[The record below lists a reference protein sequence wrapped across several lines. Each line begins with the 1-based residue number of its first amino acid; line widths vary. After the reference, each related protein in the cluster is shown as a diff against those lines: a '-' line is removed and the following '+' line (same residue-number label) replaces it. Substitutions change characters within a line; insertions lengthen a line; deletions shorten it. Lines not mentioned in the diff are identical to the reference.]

1 MIRII
6 EDKDTG
12 KTRRLME
19 ECAKVNGVFVCAN
32 PSRMIFKARDYGLF
46 GFDIISYYDYVN
58 GVHDYRYTKCF
69 IDELENFVYEVS
81 NGNNLS
87 GYTISLE

>member
-32 PSRMIFKARDYGLF
+32 PYRMVEKAKAYGLT
-46 GFDIISYYDYVN
+46 GFDIISYFEYMNDIN
-58 GVHDYRYTKCF
+58 DYRNSKCF
-69 IDELENFVYEVS
+69 IDELEQFIYEAS

>member
-6 EDKDTG
+6 ENRDTG

-19 ECAKVNGVFVCAN
+19 ECAKVNGVFVCFN
-32 PSRMIFKARDYGLF
+32 PYRMIEKAKAYGLT
-46 GFDIISYYDYVN
+46 GFDIISYREYMNDIN
-58 GVHDYRYTKCF
+58 NYRNSKCF
-69 IDELENFVYEVS
+69 IDELELFIYEAS